1 MQIDEWLPLYNGN
14 IYVVDEV
21 TGRMYLSKGEHLMQ
35 IAETAS
41 HHPFQDHELSM
52 SRHIPEWEHLGQGG
66 QEPPLGTEPGIA
78 GEGRGDVDPLTQTT
92 GAVGEIG
99 RTPIP
104 VAESTHHPG
113 ERPLTPVTKHKGER
127 PDQKG
132 ESPTPA
138 QSQGGITGE
147 ARGDHWGGGPE
158 WALPKPSDPHRPPK
172 GGTGKE
178 EVPLWDTQGGG
189 EGPSEQEY
197 PIPDQQLIE
206 ADKKRRRRLAALA
219 RDHIM
224 KLREERERMAYDWL
238 EEYAKRASSAR
249 QSGTGLNTL
258 RAEYIHRY
266 NELLDREKQPHSDF
280 FTNLSIDFKEEL
292 DFNEDEP
299 ADLSEYDQYFEWD
312 EAEYMR
318 LRFTAAR
325 HYTSR
330 GHWDDAYAYVLRTC
344 PDDIP
349 QHEDTYSRNAQAWHC
364 TNARINELIQEAK
377 QTLEAQDRQL
387 SQELQ
392 FRPPRDSLIPPGHST
407 GTPSPIRSVQGKEQ
421 GPGGPFE
428 TTPTRRTGGQGGR
441 TTLKSPHSLN
451 KESQKEERDSVI
463 DAVKLITGAQ
473 TETPGQGRI
482 SVGDTP
488 EYDWD
493 TRYDGI
499 QGFPSHLKNRVSE
512 TSTPQGGQSPRGRP
526 RTPPEPQR
534 QFKQLKVY
542 DETPSGRPL
551 PTLQQIRQVNL

>member
-1 MQIDEWLPLYNGN
+1 M
-14 IYVVDEV
+14 
-21 TGRMYLSKGEHLMQ
+21 R

-41 HHPFQDHELSM
+41 HHPLQDHELSM

-66 QEPPLGTEPGIA
+66 QEPPLGTEPEIA
-78 GEGRGDVDPLTQTT
+78 GEGRGDVDLLTPTI
-92 GAVGEIG
+92 GAVGGIG
-99 RTPIP
+99 RTPVP
-104 VAESTHHPG
+104 VGESTHHPG
-113 ERPLTPVTKHKGER
+113 EGPLTPVTKHERER

-138 QSQGGITGE
+138 QSQGGTTEE
-147 ARGDHWGGGPE
+147 AQGDHRGGEPE
-158 WALPKPSDPHRPPK
+158 WALPKPSDPRRPLR

-178 EVPLWDTQGGG
+178 EVPLRDTQRWG

-206 ADKKRRRRLAALA
+206 ADKKHRRRLAALA

-238 EEYAKRASSAR
+238 EEYAMRASSAK
-249 QSGTGLNTL
+249 QSGTGLGTL

-266 NELLDREKQPHSDF
+266 NRLLDREKQPHSDF
-280 FTNLSIDFKEEL
+280 FTNLSIDFEEEL

-312 EAEYMR
+312 KTEYMR
-318 LRFTAAR
+318 LWFIAAR
-325 HYTSR
+325 HYASH
-330 GHWDDAYAYVLRTC
+330 GHWDDAYAYVLRTRR
-344 PDDIP
+344 DDIP
-349 QHEDTYSRNAQAWHC
+349 QHEDTYSRNAQAWHY
-364 TNARINELIQEAK
+364 TNARINELIQEAE

-387 SQELQ
+387 SWEPQ
-392 FRPPRDSLIPPGHST
+392 FRPPKDSLIPPGHST

-421 GPGGPFE
+421 GPREPSE
-428 TTPTRRTGGQGGR
+428 TTPTRRAGGQGRR
-441 TTLKSPHSLN
+441 TAPKSPHSPN

-473 TETPGQGRI
+473 TETPGQGRVSMGNI
-482 SVGDTP
+482 P

-499 QGFPSHLKNRVSE
+499 QGFPSRLKNRVSE

-526 RTPPEPQR
+526 RTPLN
-534 QFKQLKVY
+534 LK
-542 DETPSGRPL
+542 D
-551 PTLQQIRQVNL
+551 NLNN